1 MTDFFINNS
10 HCFQIK
16 ADTTIN
22 KSTRRALANKS
33 QNNASRNQSSNK
45 TTEKSRLKSRSPS
58 SSDDNISGVA
68 PLRANANPASPSN
81 QTPGEF
87 KYGSAA
93 KRSGAKRPGAL
104 DRINRMI
111 EDSKSNK
118 KPSEYRPEDFIPRS
132 AAKAK
137 AELRAAAEARENEL
151 RVVQLREE
159 ALKREL
165 AELEK
170 AETPASGHVSRKSLF
185 SGSKSSHKI
194 LDESAHSEDSMRE
207 DGVSRV
213 ARSVSNR
220 ER

>member
-1 MTDFFINNS
+1 
-10 HCFQIK
+10 
-16 ADTTIN
+16 
-22 KSTRRALANKS
+22 
-33 QNNASRNQSSNK
+33 
-45 TTEKSRLKSRSPS
+45 
-58 SSDDNISGVA
+58 
-68 PLRANANPASPSN
+68 
-81 QTPGEF
+81 
-87 KYGSAA
+87 
-93 KRSGAKRPGAL
+93 
-104 DRINRMI
+104 MI

-151 RVVQLREE
+151 RAVQLREE
-159 ALKREL
+159 ALRREL

-185 SGSKSSHKI
+185 SGSKSSIKI

-220 ER
+220 ERLFVIND